1 MSFHRLLGTTHRRS
15 GKRIQ
20 HSFKTIHITTR
31 EQAQNLPTPV
41 STYALFKD
49 GEFLTQGI
57 LNEKKFLK
65 YAGIDM

>member
-1 MSFHRLLGTTHRRS
+1 MNRALYYIIQVTMPFHRLLGTIERRS
-15 GKRIQ
+15 KRIQ

-49 GEFLTQGI
+49 GEFLTQGS
-57 LNEKKFLK
+57 
-65 YAGIDM
+65 

>member
-1 MSFHRLLGTTHRRS
+1 MVKEYKIPL
-15 GKRIQ
+15 
-20 HSFKTIHITTR
+20 KTIHITTR

-65 YAGIDM
+65 YAGIDT